1 MFVDDWRL
9 LATTTFLSLVSPP
22 ATSSRQRVSPP
33 ARPATPSTHASSL
46 ALKKQTRDL
55 EKEVAET
62 EEYSNVGRLSC
73 IQLSHYGDAF
83 RTQAHA
89 LSCSRSSKDHD
100 EHHR

>member
-1 MFVDDWRL
+1 VLVDDWRL
-9 LATTTFLSLVSPP
+9 LAAATFLSLVSPP

-46 ALKKQTRDL
+46 APKKQTRDM

-73 IQLSHYGDAF
+73 IQLSHYV
-83 RTQAHA
+83 
-89 LSCSRSSKDHD
+89 LSGRP
-100 EHHR
+100 RWA